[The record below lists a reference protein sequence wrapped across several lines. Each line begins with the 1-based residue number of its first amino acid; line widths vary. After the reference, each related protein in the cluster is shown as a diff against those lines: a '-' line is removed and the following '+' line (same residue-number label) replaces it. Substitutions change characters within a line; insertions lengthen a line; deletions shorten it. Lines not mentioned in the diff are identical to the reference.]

1 MTMPRRRT
9 ARSRLTR
16 SAGAALGCSVF
27 ALGACASSGN
37 DPTQAAATHF
47 YAGNFADAREILRA
61 TAYREPPTENTV
73 LAASALGFASLAA
86 GSTYEAQKALLRAYD
101 FLESGAVNDE
111 GRVFAATVFTDSALV
126 YKGEPFEQAMT
137 YHALAVAAALEGD
150 WETVRIA
157 SRAATRK
164 LRDYDD
170 ARTAGHSTPEEIA
183 RRAADE
189 GGDYLESEARLVDT
203 DFAAAYLLEA
213 IADRALGIR
222 SNAIE
227 LAIGAD
233 PSVEPIARRIERG
246 EYNTLVIAHTGRGP
260 IKQNVGRDG
269 VSTLWGTRANPV
281 PGGLA
286 LEYNGT
292 QHAGPA
298 QPVEDINA
306 MSRDHRWINLQSIRE
321 LKSVLGDGLIIAGA
335 VVSQI
340 DSDSGESVLIGLG
353 LIGAGLLS
361 KAGAQADTRH
371 NPLLPAAVYI
381 MVADLPAPGETQTP
395 PDLVLRVA
403 GVPDAA
409 YRIPRFAPGTTDNP
423 AVAYF
428 RFVGTLAQP
437 GLNASDP
444 VYAHDGYPPAVGDYP
459 WILGGRDVS
468 TPSPE
473 VLRIYQAGGY
483 FDNWTVE
490 DLERLYR
497 DEGIQFAEGPLEDGD
512 NRHETY
518 RHILEGGK
526 VLATPNLNT
535 LGAKLLYYAPH
546 PPYQPV
552 SDRVRNLAEA
562 IRAKGPAATARDAQ
576 PYTPTG
582 N

>member
-1 MTMPRRRT
+1 MPRART
-9 ARSRLTR
+9 ARPTLHRLA
-16 SAGAALGCSVF
+16 SAALGASAF
-27 ALGACASSGN
+27 ALGACASSAN
-37 DPTQAAATHF
+37 DPTPAAAARF
-47 YAGNFADAREILRA
+47 YAGDYADAREILRA

-111 GRVFAATVFTDSALV
+111 GRVFAATVFTDAALV

-170 ARTAGHSTPEEIA
+170 ARTGKHSTPEQIA
-183 RRAADE
+183 RRAENE
-189 GGDYLESEARLVDT
+189 GDGFLENEARLVDT

-233 PSVEPIARRIERG
+233 PSVEPIARAIEQG
-246 EYNTLVIAHTGRGP
+246 VYNTVIIAHTGRGP

-281 PGGLA
+281 PGGL
-286 LEYNGT
+286 LLKYDNT
-292 QHAGPA
+292 QRAGPV
-298 QPVEDINA
+298 QPVEDVNA

-335 VVSQI
+335 VVTQVE
-340 DSDSGESVLIGLG
+340 SDSAEGVLIGIG

-381 MVADLPAPGETQTP
+381 MVANLPSPPEAQPS
-395 PDLVLRVA
+395 PDLVLQVA
-403 GVPDAA
+403 GVPDAS
-409 YRIPRFAPGTTDNP
+409 YRIPRFTPGTADNP

-428 RFVGTLAQP
+428 RFVGTQTQP
-437 GLNASDP
+437 GLDASVP
-444 VYAHDGYPPAVGDYP
+444 VYAYDAYPPAVGDYP

-468 TPSPE
+468 TPSAE
-473 VLRIYQAGGY
+473 VLRIYQAGGF

-490 DLERLYR
+490 DLERLYF
-497 DEGIQFAEGPLEDGD
+497 DEGIQFAEGPLEEGD
-512 NRHETY
+512 NRHDSY

-526 VLATPNLNT
+526 VLFTPSLNT

-552 SDRVRNLAEA
+552 TDRVRQLAEA
-562 IRAKGPAATARDAQ
+562 IRAEGPAATARDAR
-576 PYTPTG
+576 PYTPSA

>member
-1 MTMPRRRT
+1 MPRPRT

-16 SAGAALGCSVF
+16 PAGIALGCSVF
-27 ALGACASSGN
+27 ALGACASSGS
-37 DPTQAAATHF
+37 DPTQAAATRF
-47 YAGNFADAREILRA
+47 YAGHYADARDTLRA

-86 GSTYEAQKALLRAYD
+86 GSTYEAQKALLRAYG

-170 ARTAGHSTPEEIA
+170 ARRTGHSTPEEIA
-183 RRAADE
+183 RRAEDE
-189 GGDYLESEARLVDT
+189 GDDYLETEARLVDT

-222 SNAIE
+222 SNAVE

-233 PSVEPIARRIERG
+233 PSVEPIARAIERG
-246 EYNTLVIAHTGRGP
+246 EYNTVVIAHTGRGP
-260 IKQNVGRDG
+260 VKQNIGRDG
-269 VSTLWGTRANPV
+269 ASTLWGTRANPV
-281 PGGLA
+281 PGGLT
-286 LEYNGT
+286 LDYSGS
-292 QHAGPA
+292 QLAGPA
-298 QPVEDINA
+298 APVVDTNA

-321 LKSVLGDGLIIAGA
+321 LKSVLGDGLIIAGS

-381 MVADLPAPGETQTP
+381 MVADLPVHADDTP

-403 GVPDAA
+403 GVADAA
-409 YRIPRFAPGTTDNP
+409 YRLPRFTPGTTGDP

-428 RFVGTLAQP
+428 RFVGTQTQP
-437 GLNASDP
+437 GLSASDP
-444 VYAHDGYPPAVGDYP
+444 IYAHDSYPPAVGDFP

-473 VLRIYQAGGY
+473 VLSIYQAGGY

-497 DEGIQFAEGPLEDGD
+497 DEQIQFAEGPLEEGD
-512 NRHETY
+512 KRHESY

-535 LGAKLLYYAPH
+535 LGAKLLFYAPH
-546 PPYQPV
+546 PPYTPT

-562 IRAKGPAATARDAQ
+562 IRLQGPAATARDAQ
-576 PYTPTG
+576 PYTPSG

>member
-1 MTMPRRRT
+1 MKPLPPSRAIARR
-9 ARSRLTR
+9 AASVSLG
-16 SAGAALGCSVF
+16 GALL
-27 ALGACASSGN
+27 ALGACSSSAN
-37 DPTQAAATHF
+37 DPTPLAANRF
-47 YAGNFADAREILRA
+47 YAGDYADAREALRA
-61 TAYREPPTENTV
+61 AAYREPPTENTV

-126 YKGEPFEQAMT
+126 YKGEPFEQALT

-170 ARTAGHSTPEEIA
+170 ARTDEHSTPEQIA
-183 RRAADE
+183 KRAE
-189 GGDYLESEARLVDT
+189 NQGDDFLEDQARLVDT

-233 PSVEPIARRIERG
+233 PSVEPLARRIERG
-246 EYNTLVIAHTGRGP
+246 EFNTVIIAHTGRGP
-260 IKQNVGRDG
+260 VKQNVGRDG
-269 VSTLWGTRANPV
+269 TSTLWGTRANPV
-281 PGGLA
+281 PGGLT
-286 LEYNGT
+286 LLYDG
-292 QHAGPA
+292 A
-298 QPVEDINA
+298 QRVPPSPPVVDVNA

-321 LKSVLGDGLIIAGA
+321 LKSVLGDGLLIAGA
-335 VVSQI
+335 VVTQV
-340 DSDSGESVLIGLG
+340 DSDSTEGALIGLG
-353 LIGAGLLS
+353 LMGLGLLA
-361 KAGAQADTRH
+361 KAGAEADTRH

-381 MVADLPAPGETQTP
+381 MVADLPAPAEGQTP
-395 PDLVLRVA
+395 SDLVLRVA
-403 GVPDAA
+403 GVPNAS
-409 YRIPRFAPGTTDNP
+409 YRIPRFTPGTPDNP

-428 RFVGTLAQP
+428 RFVGTQTQP
-437 GLNASDP
+437 ALDASAP
-444 VYAHDGYPPAVGDYP
+444 VYAHDSYPPAVGDYP

-497 DEGIQFAEGPLEDGD
+497 DEGIQFAEGPLEEGD
-512 NRHETY
+512 NRHDSY

-526 VLATPNLNT
+526 VLFTPNLNT
-535 LGAKLLYYAPH
+535 LGAKLLFYAPH

-552 SDRVRNLAEA
+552 SQRVRDLTEA
-562 IRAKGPAATARDAQ
+562 IRAQGPAATARDAL
-576 PYTPTG
+576 PYTP
-582 N
+582 